1 MCLKQNSVWKVIF
14 FWAVN
19 SYSITMIHNYIIRVE
34 MYYKTELRLEFL
46 AWKFEPVFWQKH
58 CIILDCKKRW
68 KTFKAAILSIW
79 FLMYRFPTSLMCV
92 LTCKEIT
99 LLTKNHSY
107 WFLANLIFPNNW
119 KLNKNS
125 QKLNWKRR
133 FQILFWFHHTKLF
146 TVVLM
151 KLLTFHN
158 KSLKMAFEFNNL
170 TTDAKARLSNSV
182 SCCSRFFGRLSSE
195 NPLFIFNCNT
205 VVWESI

>member
-14 FWAVN
+14 FWAVS
-19 SYSITMIHNYIIRVE
+19 SYNITMIHNYIIRVE
-34 MYYKTELRLEFL
+34 MYFKTELNFRFLGLEVWASFL
-46 AWKFEPVFWQKH
+46 TKTLHHFWTA
-58 CIILDCKKRW
+58 KKRW
-68 KTFKAAILSIW
+68 KTFIAAILSIW
-79 FLMYRFPTSLMCV
+79 FLMYRFPTNLMCV

-146 TVVLM
+146 TVVC
-151 KLLTFHN
+151 TYEIADI
-158 KSLKMAFEFNNL
+158 S
-170 TTDAKARLSNSV
+170 
-182 SCCSRFFGRLSSE
+182 
-195 NPLFIFNCNT
+195 
-205 VVWESI
+205 

>member
-79 FLMYRFPTSLMCV
+79 FLMYRFPTNLMCV

-107 WFLANLIFPNNW
+107 WFLANLSFVAMTRNLTKI
-119 KLNKNS
+119 NKNQIES
-125 QKLNWKRR
+125 ADFKYCSGFIIQRYLLLCLWNCWHFIINLWKWLLNL
-133 FQILFWFHHTKLF
+133 IT
-146 TVVLM
+146 
-151 KLLTFHN
+151 
-158 KSLKMAFEFNNL
+158 
-170 TTDAKARLSNSV
+170 
-182 SCCSRFFGRLSSE
+182 
-195 NPLFIFNCNT
+195 
-205 VVWESI
+205 